1 MTIIAETHERTRGDI
16 KAEVTSLKRERI
28 MEAATKLFAAQGFH
42 GTSVD
47 AIAAALGATKPFVY
61 YHFKDKAEIL
71 AAICRRGAELT
82 LNAIKAA
89 ETAPGNTADRLAY
102 FCRSMAEIVIDH
114 SHFLAVYN
122 REIQALS
129 EADRRSILRMRTEID
144 RRVVALIEVG
154 RSSRRVRRGG
164 FGGDRRVDHH
174 DAVQSLDLVSRGSH
188 RRPSACDR
196 DRNAAIAA
204 HGRGEDAKA
213 GLGGR
218 KPRTGRGQWPR
229 STAGW
234 RW

>member
-1 MTIIAETHERTRGDI
+1 
-16 KAEVTSLKRERI
+16 

-89 ETAPGNTADRLAY
+89 ETAPGTTADRLAY

-122 REIQALS
+122 REIQTLS
-129 EADRRSILRMRTEID
+129 DVDRRSILRMRTEID

-154 RSSRRVRRGG
+154 RSTGEFDVE
-164 FGGDRRVDHH
+164 DL
-174 DAVQSLDLVSRGSH
+174 AVTAVSITMMLSNLWIWYRE
-188 RRPSACDR
+188 
-196 DRNAAIAA
+196 N
-204 HGRGEDAKA
+204 
-213 GLGGR
+213 
-218 KPRTGRGQWPR
+218 RTGARPHVIATVTQLSLRMVGAKTPK
-229 STAGW
+229 SA
-234 RW
+234 